1 MLDAANLRLET
12 HNTLFVYGCHGEQV
26 ASTKMSSPANSR
38 KHRKQNFNPSEIA
51 VLTEKVEE
59 NLTILQ
65 SKLTNSVTNQ
75 KKNEIWQKIADA
87 VNAVGVTMRTTAEVR
102 EKWKSLH
109 SQAKREFTELAK
121 EQKKTGGG
129 PAPKMPSTSTAKI
142 IDLLKD
148 TPSFTGLEGFESKGE
163 RIFISYNWYLKLK
176 ISLYF

>member
-1 MLDAANLRLET
+1 MVSKLRALKCLPRLT
-12 HNTLFVYGCHGEQV
+12 HENTEN
-26 ASTKMSSPANSR
+26 KINS
-38 KHRKQNFNPSEIA
+38 SEIA

-87 VNAVGVTMRTTAEVR
+87 VNAVGVTVRTTAEVR

-121 EQKKTGGG
+121 EQKKLAGTG
-129 PAPKMPSTSTAKI
+129 S
-142 IDLLKD
+142 KD
-148 TPSFTGLEGFESKGE
+148 AVDFNCKNNRPVE
-163 RIFISYNWYLKLK
+163 RHTFFYRP
-176 ISLYF
+176 

>member
-1 MLDAANLRLET
+1 MALLKACLKSRLVNLVLDAANLRLET

-87 VNAVGVTMRTTAEVR
+87 VNAVGVTVKAVTNT
-102 EKWKSLH
+102 
-109 SQAKREFTELAK
+109 
-121 EQKKTGGG
+121 
-129 PAPKMPSTSTAKI
+129 
-142 IDLLKD
+142 
-148 TPSFTGLEGFESKGE
+148 
-163 RIFISYNWYLKLK
+163 KL
-176 ISLYF
+176 FV